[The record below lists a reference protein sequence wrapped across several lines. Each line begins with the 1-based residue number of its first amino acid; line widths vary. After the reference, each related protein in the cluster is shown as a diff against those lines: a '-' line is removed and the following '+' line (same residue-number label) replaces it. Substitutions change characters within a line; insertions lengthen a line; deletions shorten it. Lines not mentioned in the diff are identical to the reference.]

1 MFKVRVVTPRGL
13 YRVFETEI
21 LNLDTTEGQIGILKN
36 HMPIVAILNI
46 STMTTIEN
54 GQRRSYAIA
63 GGTVYFQYNLATIL
77 TDAIERSDEIDVQR
91 ARKAK
96 ERAEKLL
103 QEQEGIEVRR
113 AEVALK
119 RALNRIKAAS

>member
-46 STMTTIEN
+46 STMTTVEN

-63 GGTVYFQYNLATIL
+63 GGTVYFQNNLATIL

-103 QEQEGIEVRR
+103 QEQEGVEVRR

>member
-63 GGTVYFQYNLATIL
+63 GGTVYFQNNLATIL